1 MRVALRARLRMARPG
16 FDISLESSV
25 HATHCQH
32 ANTSSGVFCG
42 LPLDQHDP
50 ARCAVGGAFVRGHNQ
65 LRDFLARWVG
75 EQTGQPTAIEQ
86 LVTPWHRRLPS
97 GEFEMAKLDVSCMI
111 GITRTHIDV
120 AYTNARTEQVNERN
134 HRAKEDG
141 RAAAQKVLQKRT
153 RYPPAANPGESLVP
167 FVIEALGRP
176 STEAVALLRALASSD
191 PIERST
197 QLSEA
202 WREVSV
208 ITQTRLAELYLSAER
223 PRPPR

>member
-1 MRVALRARLRMARPG
+1 M
-16 FDISLESSV
+16 
-25 HATHCQH
+25 
-32 ANTSSGVFCG
+32 
-42 LPLDQHDP
+42 
-50 ARCAVGGAFVRGHNQ
+50 
-65 LRDFLARWVG
+65 
-75 EQTGQPTAIEQ
+75 
-86 LVTPWHRRLPS
+86 
-97 GEFEMAKLDVSCMI
+97 
-111 GITRTHIDV
+111 
-120 AYTNARTEQVNERN
+120 
-134 HRAKEDG
+134 
-141 RAAAQKVLQKRT
+141 
-153 RYPPAANPGESLVP
+153 P